1 MTRAA
6 LPIRFGPKAVAHDH
20 GLESALALYFGVLKR
35 RGRRLSMW
43 VARIAAGRARRLRD
57 TTVTMSA
64 GLRRHLG
71 GQLGHVLNPL
81 WQVTMRT
88 GRKPEAGR
96 RAARREQLHVPSEVL
111 CEAEAD
117 IERRVRMVIADQLG
131 IDDVEVWPEGRLL
144 EDFGADSLD
153 VAELLVALE
162 EEFGTAIDEGEVTEV
177 TTVEEAIMCV
187 VRAFDWIDEGEG
199 LEATLA
205 PDPDIPLDPV
215 ELPPAARKK
224 RPVDVA

>member
-1 MTRAA
+1 MTHAA
-6 LPIRFGPKAVAHDH
+6 LPIRLG
-20 GLESALALYFGVLKR
+20 
-35 RGRRLSMW
+35 RLSMW
-43 VARIAAGRARRLRD
+43 VARIAAGPVRRLHD
-57 TTVTMSA
+57 ATVAISV
-64 GLRRHLG
+64 GLGRHLG

-81 WQVTMRT
+81 WSVTMRT

-96 RAARREQLHVPSEVL
+96 RAVRRELLDVPHDVL

-117 IERRVRMVIADQLG
+117 IERRVLAVIADQLG
-131 IDDVEVWPEGRLL
+131 IVEVWPEGRLL

-162 EEFGTAIDEGEVTEV
+162 EEFGTAIDEGVVTEV

-187 VRAFDWIDEGEG
+187 VRTFDWIDERDNEGEV

-205 PDPDIPLDPV
+205 PDPDVPLDPV

-224 RPVDVA
+224 LLADAA